1 MSAKSRYSN
10 RPPKHKYLDK
20 LAALHKF
27 GAFKPGQLSMVD
39 IAHDDWRPKLVGGV
53 CSCNPDVRIRLQRD
67 AGSHN

>member
-27 GAFKPGQLSMVD
+27 GAFKPGQLSLVD
-39 IAHDDWRPKLVGGV
+39 VAHDGWCPKLRGKG
-53 CSCNPDVRIRLQRD
+53 CGCNARIHLMPVEAR
-67 AGSHN
+67 